1 MKSTKKRKASVPSS
15 TVPGRSA
22 AQRVEAREL
31 RASSITAMNGFVS
44 VLREAQAGKDLCASV
59 RTAAFPGPAPS
70 YSLTPPFPPP
80 TTILPSPSNPL
91 GTTPGSL
98 GKRVRPPAPCP
109 SSDPAS
115 SSLLS
120 NFPPPESV
128 LLWARAQPAYYPLDV
143 KHGIPWRTCLDV
155 RKGQAGRFFISV

>member
-1 MKSTKKRKASVPSS
+1 MKSTKKRKASVPSR

-31 RASSITAMNGFVS
+31 RASSITAMSGFAS
-44 VLREAQAGKDLCASV
+44 VLREAQAGKDLGVCAHSRV
-59 RTAAFPGPAPS
+59 PRPRP
-70 YSLTPPFPPP
+70 
-80 TTILPSPSNPL
+80 ILPSHPALPSSHHYSSFPQQSPRHH
-91 GTTPGSL
+91 PGL
-98 GKRVRPPAPCP
+98 PGEAGPPPPPCP

-128 LLWARAQPAYYPLDV
+128 LLWAGAQPAYYPLDV